1 MTDGPPRF
9 EDIDPASYSEKQKD
23 VVARVAAARGRVP
36 APFKVWMHSEH
47 LADAME
53 RIGTMLNTNSS
64 LSEKEF
70 ELAIVLIA
78 QHWKS
83 PFVIDA
89 HLRFLKRCG
98 ADAEF
103 LRVLAEGGRPQAMT
117 EREQAIYDI
126 VISFTDIAL
135 ADDRTFAHAVE
146 HLGRDGLAE
155 LIAFVGYY
163 TAVALAMKVHR
174 QPVSQE

>member
-9 EDIDPASYSEKQKD
+9 QEIDPAAYTEKQKD
-23 VVARVAAARGRVP
+23 VVKRVAAARGRVP
-36 APFKVWMHSEH
+36 APFKVWMHSEN
-47 LADAME
+47 LADALE
-53 RIGTMLNTNSS
+53 RLGTMLNTNST

-89 HLRFLKRCG
+89 HLRFLRRCG
-98 ADAEF
+98 ASPEF
-103 LRVLAEGGRPQAMT
+103 LQALAEGGRPPAMT
-117 EREQAIYDI
+117 AREQAIYDI
-126 VISFTDIAL
+126 VTSFTDITL
-135 ADDRTFAHAVE
+135 ADDQAFAHAE
-146 HLGRDGLAE
+146 QHLGRNGLAE

-163 TAVALAMKVHR
+163 TSVALAMKVHR
-174 QPVSQE
+174 QPVSPD